1 MQIQWPVPSFLQ
13 NPIGLNQFATVLHGS
28 EWAIAVMDQQRN
40 GEKLANQ
47 PDGDADT
54 TQQEGQAGKNTAVGG
69 QKFTQ
74 KTNRAD
80 PSNADEDL

>member
-1 MQIQWPVPSFLQ
+1 
-13 NPIGLNQFATVLHGS
+13 
-28 EWAIAVMDQQRN
+28 MDQQRN
-40 GEKLANQ
+40 GEQLANH

-54 TQQEGQAGKNTAVGG
+54 TQQEGQAGKSTAVGG
-69 QKFTQ
+69 QKLTQ